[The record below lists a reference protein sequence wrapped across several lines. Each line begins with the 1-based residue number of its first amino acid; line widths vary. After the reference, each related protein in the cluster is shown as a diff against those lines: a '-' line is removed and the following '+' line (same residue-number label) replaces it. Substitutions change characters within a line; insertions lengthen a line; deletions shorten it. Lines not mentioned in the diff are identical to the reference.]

1 MRAPKRTTSV
11 ISVLVLAFLATAGTL
26 VLVNHEREKN
36 QSLIDAGR
44 DAQVAAEAAV
54 VQMTTYDYRTVD
66 SDFEWVDN
74 AGTDTF
80 QENFQEASAD
90 AVTIITELQ
99 ASARGT
105 VIAAAPQVTDEEHV
119 AVLLFVDQEITSVGE
134 DSSKIDQP
142 RVTMEMVL
150 DGDRWLV
157 DAVSLGTLIDPAGS

>member
-1 MRAPKRTTSV
+1 MKASKPTTAAV
-11 ISVLVLAFLATAGTL
+11 VLLVVGLVASAVTL
-26 VLVNHEREKN
+26 VLVNREREKS
-36 QSLIDAGR
+36 QGLITAGR

-66 SDFEWVDN
+66 SDFEWVQT

-90 AVTIITELQ
+90 AITIITELQ

-105 VIAAAPQVTDEEHV
+105 VIAAAPQVTDAEHV
-119 AVLLFVDQEITSVGE
+119 AVLLFVDQEITSAGE
-134 DSSKIDQP
+134 DTSKIDQP

-150 DGDRWLV
+150 DDDRWLV
-157 DAVSLGTLIDPAGS
+157 DAVSLGSLIDPAGS